1 MTNPDGRKRVVVV
14 VNKWWEC
21 DPVMF
26 VLTSDYVRPACNLGW
41 PKLLQYPSIS

>member
-1 MTNPDGRKRVVVV
+1 MSASTNKKRVVVV

-26 VLTSDYVRPACNLGW
+26 VLSNDYVRPQGL
-41 PKLLQYPSIS
+41 S